1 MKKILICILL
11 IFFGSLPAYAMSGD
25 ALDDSCAD
33 FSKVYEKSEYW
44 QVKTDNEARYSDA
57 DRFHKTIASAQISEP
72 QYLTYMYGN
81 IGSCEVYFYYTDANI
96 LNMIKIKYSSD
107 NETWTEATVKN
118 SSYSGCTG
126 SWKGSIIKAD
136 NLPKGTKYIKIEL
149 EKNAKPTSCCIGRVI
164 LTKRASDYMNTP
176 MAEPGES
183 EIYVEECDS
192 LDGVYERSANWAVDK
207 NNAEV
212 MGGDGGRY
220 VRTASYQVGEYLTFK
235 VPNMQSVDFTYFHME
250 SSSLEEP
257 TFLKA
262 EFSPDNET
270 WYEASITIKQD
281 FGQISTWKG
290 KLLTVQTDGKPANY
304 MKLTVG
310 DIGSN
315 AEWAICFG
323 KFTFTADSYYNEPEG
338 TTTVED
344 GTVYAIYD
352 LPTNFN
358 LYDKVTMYIAM
369 YDADGILTG
378 LYQQTADAAESGE
391 SIYFEYEVP
400 LAENTATVKT
410 YFWNALCGMHRLAET
425 KTLII

>member
-25 ALDDSCAD
+25 TLDDSCAD
-33 FSKVYEKSEYW
+33 FLKVYEKSEYW

-136 NLPKGTKYIKIEL
+136 NLPKGTKYIKIEV
-149 EKNAKPTSCCIGRVI
+149 EKGAKPTSCCIGRVI
-164 LTKRASDYMNTP
+164 LTKGASSYVNTP
-176 MAEPGES
+176 MAEPGENN
-183 EIYVEECDS
+183 IYIEECNS
-192 LDGVYERSANWAVDK
+192 MDGVYEMSPNWYADTSASELGAV
-207 NNAEV
+207 
-212 MGGDGGRY
+212 GGRY
-220 VRTASYQVGEYLTFK
+220 MRTAQCVDNEYLTFK
-235 VPNMQSVDFTYFHME
+235 KPNVVSVDVKCYYNR
-250 SSSLEEP
+250 SLENP
-257 TFLKA
+257 VNALKV
-262 EFSPDNET
+262 EFSDDNEN
-270 WYEASITIKQD
+270 WYEVPFSIK
-281 FGQISTWKG
+281 
-290 KLLTVQTDGKPANY
+290 DGPYPIGDWVYEYITAETTGTPAQY

-310 DIGSN
+310 DIGSSTHWILN
-315 AEWAICFG
+315 FDT
-323 KFTFTADSYYNEPEG
+323 FTFTMKPYYTEPKG
-338 TTTVED
+338 DTTVEND
-344 GTVYAIYD
+344 TVYAVYD
-352 LPTNFN
+352 LPVNYN

-425 KTLII
+425 KTLIIK